1 MADLAKE
8 WEQATVVSSKEWD
21 EASPVAVAEPY
32 PISPVEGASPY
43 SIGQMPTKEET
54 YPYVRGGAQI
64 AAGAALAPTG
74 SPAAMGAG
82 ATLAGMGVDAAY
94 GKIATPGEYGTEAA
108 LQVGL
113 PGAIEGGWKVA
124 KPYVLSAANK
134 LARRLYQSGAKF
146 FPSLSS
152 EARGRITD
160 TALRD
165 RLLPQDPKSIE
176 RLTSK
181 INAIDDATEQ
191 AIAAKGMAGEGIP
204 MGGVKA
210 AKDRMVAYYRN
221 SGIFSPEV
229 AEQLGGKLA
238 YVDDLPAYVTP
249 QKALEFRR
257 KMNRDLSGFF
267 GNLQKQGYSIN
278 ENAMTMT
285 TTKMRGEMNE
295 AIYESIPELK
305 ALGKRESDLI
315 LLNKHIER
323 TLNRLNNRD
332 IIPLSALIAGSA
344 AGGLVGGISGDWKE
358 GGIGGLGT
366 AAAIMLLGSPN
377 TKARVAFLL
386 ARAGGLS
393 TASESTLQL
402 LNLTRKAAQ
411 SLEPRMKALPFPR
424 TMGTGKAD
432 PSGIIKGGQEIVH
445 AEESN
450 AYEKAW
456 RQYANRNEGQFEI
469 TPKSPRLIDHAP
481 MPNEY
486 GSPGPLPK
494 MLADPGRFRNPPAE
508 PYGGSVT
515 SRARAIVDSVE
526 LGQMHPILAAREL
539 QGMANDALVK
549 GNTYAAETYRKM
561 AKGLIK

>member
-176 RLTSK
+176 RLTK
-181 INAIDDATEQ
+181 C
-191 AIAAKGMAGEGIP
+191 
-204 MGGVKA
+204 
-210 AKDRMVAYYRN
+210 
-221 SGIFSPEV
+221 
-229 AEQLGGKLA
+229 
-238 YVDDLPAYVTP
+238 VT
-249 QKALEFRR
+249 L
-257 KMNRDLSGFF
+257 LS
-267 GNLQKQGYSIN
+267 
-278 ENAMTMT
+278 
-285 TTKMRGEMNE
+285 R
-295 AIYESIPELK
+295 
-305 ALGKRESDLI
+305 
-315 LLNKHIER
+315 H
-323 TLNRLNNRD
+323 
-332 IIPLSALIAGSA
+332 
-344 AGGLVGGISGDWKE
+344 
-358 GGIGGLGT
+358 
-366 AAAIMLLGSPN
+366 
-377 TKARVAFLL
+377 
-386 ARAGGLS
+386 S
-393 TASESTLQL
+393 T
-402 LNLTRKAAQ
+402 
-411 SLEPRMKALPFPR
+411 
-424 TMGTGKAD
+424 
-432 PSGIIKGGQEIVH
+432 I
-445 AEESN
+445 
-450 AYEKAW
+450 
-456 RQYANRNEGQFEI
+456 
-469 TPKSPRLIDHAP
+469 
-481 MPNEY
+481 
-486 GSPGPLPK
+486 
-494 MLADPGRFRNPPAE
+494 
-508 PYGGSVT
+508 
-515 SRARAIVDSVE
+515 
-526 LGQMHPILAAREL
+526 
-539 QGMANDALVK
+539 
-549 GNTYAAETYRKM
+549 
-561 AKGLIK
+561 